1 MFVLGL
7 SHLLCTGYTPVT
19 ADPPKEAK
27 SSRTTRIVAL
37 PFLPCLIPLAHDTSF
52 SLSRLRGDVR
62 RDALPPPQNIIR
74 RTRSGAAM
82 GDESAGGAGGSQ
94 QQPFDH
100 LIKLLLVGDSGVG
113 KSSLLLRFSNDT
125 FEELSPTIGTSRVLS
140 RVVCHVYRSCSS
152 PRVFTNL
159 FKTKNQR
166 RNSKVVVS
174 RVFNKIKN
182 KNKRLSFFSLFFLE
196 WFPLTR
202 VFLPSLPSSLSLSPS
217 LHKAWTSSSS
227 SWTWRARG

>member
-1 MFVLGL
+1 MIVCIRFV
-7 SHLLCTGYTPVT
+7 
-19 ADPPKEAK
+19 PPFVHRVHTRHRRSAK
-27 SSRTTRIVAL
+27 RGEVLANNTSRIVAL
-37 PFLPCLIPLAHDTSF
+37 PFFPCLIPLAHDTSF

-140 RVVCHVYRSCSS
+140 RVVCHVYRPCSS
-152 PRVFTNL
+152 LRATHATTMGVHQPLQDEEPTP
-159 FKTKNQR
+159 QQQSR
-166 RNSKVVVS
+166 RLASYL
-174 RVFNKIKN
+174 KN
-182 KNKRLSFFSLFFLE
+182 KK
-196 WFPLTR
+196 
-202 VFLPSLPSSLSLSPS
+202 
-217 LHKAWTSSSS
+217 
-227 SWTWRARG
+227 